1 MKSTRFKFTA
11 AVVLI
16 LVTAL
21 FGWEVFNRI
30 NEDADKSKRS
40 RKSRPVPVEVAEI
53 QHGSIELKRT
63 FSGALE
69 APAKFNVAPKVSGR
83 IVRLGVDLSDTVSRG
98 QVVAELDS
106 DEYVQA
112 VEQAKADVA
121 VAKANLGE
129 AKSIL
134 QIAARETKRIEALL
148 EKNIAHESQHDK
160 AKSKELEKRARV
172 EVTEA
177 QLLRAAAALETANI
191 RLGYTKVTADWTG
204 GGTQRVVAERYVNEG
219 DTVSASSPIVQIV
232 ELNPIIGVFFVTEKD
247 YARLKTGQAA
257 TLSTDAYPDESFKG
271 SIERI
276 APVFRQSTRQARVE
290 LTVENPQRRLK
301 PGMFIRIRV
310 ILGRTRDATIVPDQA
325 LTTRNDV
332 QGVFVLNEGGKTVS
346 WREVKVGI
354 RESGWAE
361 VEGEKLNGWVVTL
374 GQHFLDDGSSISVAA
389 METKAISG
397 EKKKENQ

>member
-1 MKSTRFKFTA
+1 MKPTPFK
-11 AVVLI
+11 LI
-16 LVTAL
+16 ATVILISLLAI
-21 FGWEVFNRI
+21 FGWEVFSRI
-30 NEDADKSKRS
+30 YENTDKSKLS
-40 RKSRPVPVEVAEI
+40 RKARPVPVELAEI
-53 QHGSIELKRT
+53 QFGSIELKRT

-69 APAKFNVAPKVSGR
+69 APAKFNVAPKISGR
-83 IVRLGVDLSDTVSRG
+83 IVRFGVDLSDTVSRG

-148 EKNIAHESQHDK
+148 AKSIANEAQHDE
-160 AKSKELEKRARV
+160 AKSKELEKRARL

-177 QLLRAAAALETANI
+177 LLVRAEAALETANI

-204 GGTQRVVAERYVNEG
+204 GGARRVVAERYVNEG
-219 DTVSASSPIVQIV
+219 DTVSANSPLVQIV
-232 ELNPIIGVFFVTEKD
+232 ELNPIMGVFYVTEKD
-247 YARLKTGQAA
+247 YARLKPGQAA

-276 APVFRQSTRQARVE
+276 APVFQQSTRQARVE
-290 LTVENPQRRLK
+290 LTVGNPKHKLK

-310 ILGRTRDATIVPDQA
+310 VLGRTQDATIVPDQA
-325 LTTRNDV
+325 LTTRNDI
-332 QGVFVLNEGGKTVS
+332 QGVFVVNEGGKTVA

-361 VEGEKLNGWVVTL
+361 VEGEKLNGWVVIL
-374 GQHFLDDGSSISVAA
+374 GQHFLEDGSSISVPA

-397 EKKKENQ
+397 EKKKETQ